1 MSLFSHASINQFHIF
16 SNTFLVSKE
25 SISLSLEVR
34 SFFWAFIQNVK
45 LLILQIK
52 LILKLTLIH
61 YLFEL

>member
-16 SNTFLVSKE
+16 LNTFLVSKE